1 MTHRISEANNM
12 SSEFNELLPSPAEDK
27 ASIWIVGTREQ
38 VEHFINEL
46 YVKRVVSDRAH
57 FSPIVAA
64 PFAPGK
70 WMVIVTR

>member
-1 MTHRISEANNM
+1 M
-12 SSEFNELLPSPAEDK
+12 STEFNELLPSPAGDK
-27 ASIWIVGTREQ
+27 ADIWVVGTREQ

-46 YVKRVVSDRAH
+46 YVSGVVRDRAH